1 MKQVSINAYEYNELD
16 ETAKNKV
23 KEYFN
28 DFEAFYQVEAEAS
41 LNKFCIV
48 FDIKWQEWDIFKN
61 YVNYKFLDTNLEE
74 LSFIRLYKYIQNNID
89 QKYYTDFHSLTGI
102 CYDYYLLEP
111 IIEFMKNPYNIT
123 FKELLNI
130 SVKNWINQVET
141 EYNHTQSDEY
151 ISEVC
156 IDNNYL
162 FTEYGRF
169 I

>member
-1 MKQVSINAYEYNELD
+1 MQKVSVNAYEYNELD

-28 DFEAFYQVEAEAS
+28 DFETFYQVEAEES
-41 LNKFCIV
+41 LNKFCEIYN
-48 FDIKWQEWDIFKN
+48 IKWQEWAIWGN
-61 YVNYKFLDTNLEE
+61 YVNYEFLDTNLED

-89 QKYYTDFHSLTGI
+89 QKYYTDCDSLTGV
-102 CYDYYLLEP
+102 CYDNGLLKP
-111 IIEFMKNPYNIT
+111 IIKFIKNPYNIT

-130 SVKNWINQVET
+130 SVKNWINEVET
-141 EYNHTQSDEY
+141 EYNYTQSDEY
-151 ISEVC
+151 VSEVC

-162 FTEYGRF
+162 FTQHGRF